1 MRRTIASVTAPG
13 RWRRRR
19 TARIGLAAAFVV
31 SAPFVDR
38 PGTVS
43 STVPAASPGGIGAIG
58 VRADAGGADGFGT
71 VTSRDPVRVVPV
83 PLADPAVADL
93 LHPGDLVDLVDT
105 AEFAPGQAPELV
117 THGARVRD
125 VPAGRTG
132 GRSLLVEVP
141 EADAARLAAIA
152 AGIPLAIVIHG

>member
-1 MRRTIASVTAPG
+1 MTTPG

-19 TARIGLAAAFVV
+19 TARIGLAAALVA

-38 PGTVS
+38 PGTVN
-43 STVPAASPGGIGAIG
+43 STVPAAPPGAIG
-58 VRADAGGADGFGT
+58 VRADEVGADGFGT
-71 VTSRDPVRVVPV
+71 VPSRDPVRVVPV

-105 AEFAPGQAPELV
+105 AEFAPGQAPALV
-117 THGARVRD
+117 AHGARVRD

-132 GRSLLVEVP
+132 RRSLLVEVP
-141 EADAARLAAIA
+141 EADAAQLAAIA
-152 AGIPLAIVIHG
+152 AGIPLAIVVHG